1 MKYPL
6 LWGLL
11 LSLFTQPILQAQE
24 TNGIRVFD
32 QEVPEESEREFQ
44 FLAYW
49 FSQAV
54 SANYYPTNDF
64 LRGQVFGRLYGQNT
78 TRSTDTAT
86 TYYVEQR
93 LLPFFIYQPKLFNG
107 RAILRASFEIDFTWG
122 DASYGS
128 GGNFGGAVAGDQVN
142 LQTQN
147 VELELI
153 PYKNWSI
160 NIGLQRMY
168 DNPNNPYRTLFDKLT
183 NTGYRLM
190 FWGTDATGI
199 SVRYNG
205 DYERMKFG
213 AWQFYENLIQADDDV
228 NMFEALYDRD
238 ISRSWSLGASL
249 NYVRDRASGQG
260 GPSILGQGLNS
271 TLSNYNGSYRFPL
284 GQNPYQADVFW
295 LGSFYTHNPDYIEDR
310 WMATGF
316 LNYNFGTVDTLT
328 TGENYGQI
336 SSIGGYTFNSKTG
349 YRYGKTSGSRV
360 ELDVLYTSGDANGIS
375 DNRYSGVLTGNNWG
389 SPVSVWISHGAY
401 ILFPHGNVVNRFVSA
416 VNDVSNLGYGL
427 MGGTF
432 NVYHD
437 IIDNKLNIKAGTAA
451 AFSNVNPQGG
461 GNQLGIEL
469 NGRISWQPQVYM
481 QLELHAAKLW
491 LGDFYDS
498 PAVNANA
505 SSRPD
510 NPWTVFLTYKW
521 LMF

>member
-1 MKYPL
+1 MKKTIL
-6 LWGLL
+6 ALALL
-11 LSLFTQPILQAQE
+11 LGFSTNLLAQID
-24 TNGIRVFD
+24 GGHQVFD
-32 QEVPEESEREFQ
+32 KEVPEESEREFQ

-54 SANYYPTNDF
+54 TANYYPTSDF

-78 TRSTDTAT
+78 TRSTDTASSF
-86 TYYVEQR
+86 YVEQR

-122 DASYGS
+122 DAAYGS
-128 GGNFGGAVAGDQVN
+128 GGNFGGAIAGDQVN

-160 NIGLQRMY
+160 NLGLQRMY

-199 SVRYNG
+199 SVRYHG
-205 DYERMKFG
+205 DYERWKWG
-213 AWQFYENLIQADDDV
+213 AWKFYENLIQKNDDV
-228 NMFEALYDRD
+228 SMYEMLYDRD
-238 ISRSWSLGASL
+238 ISKNWSLGFSV
-249 NYVRDRASGQG
+249 NYVRDRASGAG
-260 GPSILGQGLNS
+260 GPSILGEGLNS

-284 GQNPYQADVFW
+284 GGNTYRADVFW
-295 LGSFYTHNPDYIEDR
+295 LGSFYTHNADYIDGPWR
-310 WMATGF
+310 ATGF
-316 LNYNFGTVDTLT
+316 VNYNLGNVDTLT
-328 TGENYGQI
+328 TGEDFGRR
-336 SSIGGYTFNSKTG
+336 STIGGFTLNSKTG
-349 YRYGKTSGSRV
+349 YRYGKTAGDKIEV
-360 ELDVLYTSGDANGIS
+360 DLLYTSGDANGIS
-375 DNRYSGVLTGNNWG
+375 DGHYSGVLTGNNWG

-427 MGGTF
+427 MGGTL
-432 NVYHD
+432 NLHHD
-437 IIDNKLNIKAGTAA
+437 IIDNKLNAKIGTAA
-451 AFSNVNPQGG
+451 AFSNVSPTGG
-461 GNQLGIEL
+461 GNQIGVEL
-469 NGRISWQPQVYM
+469 NGRISWQPHVYM
-481 QLELHAAKLW
+481 NLELHAAHLW

-498 PAVNANA
+498 PTVNGNVTA
-505 SSRPD
+505 RPA
-510 NPWTVFLTYKW
+510 NPWTVFLVYKW

>member
-1 MKYPL
+1 MKKKL
-6 LWGLL
+6 
-11 LSLFTQPILQAQE
+11 LFTTFISLLCSGLWAQVSE
-24 TNGIRVFD
+24 PVKVFD
-32 QEVPEESEREFQ
+32 QEVPAESEREFQ

-49 FSQAV
+49 FSQGV
-54 SANYYPTNDF
+54 SSNYYPTSDF
-64 LRGQVFGRLYGQNT
+64 LRGQVFGRLFGQNT

-86 TYYVEQR
+86 SFYVEQR

-122 DASYGS
+122 DAAYGS

-160 NIGLQRMY
+160 NLGLQRMY

-205 DYERMKFG
+205 DYDRVKLG
-213 AWQFYENLIQADDDV
+213 AWKFYENLIQKNDDV
-228 NMFEALYDRD
+228 SMYEMMYDHD
-238 ISRSWSLGASL
+238 ISRSWSLGISL
-249 NYVRDRASGQG
+249 NYLRDRGSGEG

-271 TLSNYNGSYRFPL
+271 TLSNYNGSFRFPL
-284 GQNPYQADVFW
+284 GGNPYRADVFW
-295 LGSFYTHNPDYIEDR
+295 LGSFYTHNPDYIEDT

-328 TGENYGQI
+328 ISDSYGQI
-336 SSIGGYTFNSKTG
+336 SSISGLTVNSKTG
-349 YRYGKTSGSRV
+349 YRYGKTKGDRV
-360 ELDVLYTSGDANGIS
+360 ELDLIYTSGDANGIN
-375 DNRYSGVLTGNNWG
+375 DGTYRGVLTGNNWG

-416 VNDVSNLGYGL
+416 VNDVSNMGYGL

-432 NVYHD
+432 NAYHD
-437 IIDNKLNIKAGTAA
+437 IIDNKLNVKIGTASA
-451 AFSNVNPQGG
+451 LSNVNSPNG
-461 GNQLGIEL
+461 GNQLGFEV
-469 NGRISWQPQVYM
+469 NGRISWTPKVYM
-481 QLELHAAKLW
+481 NLELHAAKLW
-491 LGDFYDS
+491 LGNFYDS
-498 PAVNANA
+498 PRVNGDV
-505 SSRPD
+505 SERPAD
-510 NPWTVFLTYKW
+510 PWTVFLTYKW

>member
-1 MKYPL
+1 MKHPL

-11 LSLFTQPILQAQE
+11 LSLFTQPLLRAQE

-168 DNPNNPYRTLFDKLT
+168 DNPNNPYRTLFGKLT

-238 ISRSWSLGASL
+238 ISRSWSLGASI
-249 NYVRDRASGQG
+249 NYIRDRASGQG

-461 GNQLGIEL
+461 GNQLGVEL

-498 PAVNANA
+498 PAVNANS